1 MKLKA
6 IRDRV
11 PEWGKAFLIA
21 IGLLLVMHLF
31 VLRWVTVRSSS
42 MFATLMPGDLV
53 GVERWPIW
61 TGLQR
66 GDIIVFRDPV
76 QDDRPKGQRE
86 LLVKRIVG
94 APGDLVELRDG
105 ELFVN
110 GISVPPDEHRTA
122 RWAVRLKSGTNATE
136 LLAQIGLPADFVLSG
151 HTVIDLPLNSTLAAQ
166 LRARPDVVSVE
177 RRGPATGSPG
187 HLFPFGPNFRWNN
200 DNYGP
205 LRVPAAGDTVA
216 VTSFTLPIYDRI
228 ISRYERNV
236 VEVSGGELLINGNA
250 ADRYTVRQDYYFV
263 LGDSRDNSSD
273 SRYWGFVPADQV
285 VGRAGFVLLNA
296 RSFQLG
302 PARGRRLQNAV
313 APD

>member
-1 MKLKA
+1 MRLKTA
-6 IRDRV
+6 WGRV

-21 IGLLLVMHLF
+21 IGLLLGTHLF
-31 VLRWVTVRSSS
+31 VLRWVTVRSTS
-42 MFATLMPGDLV
+42 MFATLMPGDLI
-53 GVERWPIW
+53 GVERWPVW
-61 TGLQR
+61 TGLHR

-94 APGDLVELRDG
+94 APGDLVELRAG
-105 ELFVN
+105 GVFVN
-110 GISVPPDEHRTA
+110 GISVPPYAHQTA

-136 LLAQIGLPADFVLSG
+136 LLAQIGLPADFVLPG
-151 HTVIDLPLNSTLAAQ
+151 HTVIELPLNSDLADQ

-177 RRGPATGSPG
+177 RRGPASGSPG

-200 DNYGP
+200 DRYGP

-216 VTSFTLPIYDRI
+216 VTSFTLPIYDRL

-236 VEVSGGELLINGNA
+236 MEVSDRELLINGKTA
-250 ADRYTVRQDYYFV
+250 ERYTVRQNYYFV

-273 SRYWGFVPADQV
+273 SRYWGFVPADQII
-285 VGRAGFVLLNA
+285 GRAGFILLNA
-296 RSFQLG
+296 RSFHG
-302 PARGRRLQNAV
+302 VSANGRNFKKL
-313 APD
+313 